1 MATYDQCDMLCGY
14 DKSPTA
20 VMWRTWAN
28 ALTAIRA
35 LAALPCAWMVA
46 TGHWPGAALMFS
58 LAVITDLLDGPLAR
72 RMNQSSALGGL
83 IDHATDAA
91 FVTSV
96 LLALSLAGYVH
107 WLLPLLVA
115 AAFTQYMVDSRA
127 LRGQRLR
134 GNRLGRANGIG
145 YFVVAAVPI
154 YRNALD
160 LSWPPDPAIA
170 AASWLLIAS
179 TLTSMSLRLSRRA
192 ATE

>member
-1 MATYDQCDMLCGY
+1 MLCGY

-28 ALTAIRA
+28 ALTAVRA
-35 LAALPCAWMVA
+35 LAALPCAWMVT
-46 TGHWPGAALMFS
+46 TGHWPGAALLFS
-58 LAVITDLLDGPLAR
+58 LAVLTDLLDGPLAR
-72 RMNQSSALGGL
+72 RMNQSSPLGGL

-91 FVTSV
+91 FVTSA
-96 LLALSLAGYVH
+96 LLALWLAGYVH

-115 AAFTQYMVDSRA
+115 AAFAQYVFDSRA

-145 YFVVAAVPI
+145 YFVVAAMPV
-154 YRNALD
+154 YRNAFD
-160 LSWPPDPAIA
+160 LPWPPDAAIA
-170 AASWLLIAS
+170 AASWVLIAS
-179 TLTSMSLRLSRRA
+179 TLMSMTLRLRRRA